1 MFTFIFRLSKRE
13 KYIAYIAF
21 ALVAYVLFD
30 RVVLRPVMVRQENL
44 NKEIQEQEQKLEK
57 SIRILKQEDLIKSEY
72 KKYAQNLKQ
81 NVSDEEAIPAILSSV
96 EKTAN
101 ATSVTIVD
109 MKPFSAENLEFYKRI
124 KIKIEAEAKIEQL
137 ADFIYQLEISPKL
150 LRVTQI
156 SLTPKKQGSS
166 ILKVN
171 VTVTGI
177 LIV

>member
-1 MFTFIFRLSKRE
+1 MPGFIFKLSKRE

-21 ALVAYVLFD
+21 ALVIYVFFD
-30 RVVLRPVMVRQENL
+30 RVVLRPVMVRQGNL
-44 NKEIQEQEQKLEK
+44 NKEIQEQEQRLEK
-57 SIRILKQEDLIKSEY
+57 SIRILQQEELIKSEY
-72 KKYAQNLKQ
+72 KQSSQNLKQ
-81 NVSDEEAIPAILSSV
+81 NVSDEEAISEMLSSV
-96 EKTAN
+96 EKIAN

-109 MKPFSAENLEFYKRI
+109 MKPFSAEDLEFYKRI

-156 SLTPKKQGSS
+156 SLTSKKQESS
-166 ILKVN
+166 ILKIN
-171 VTVTGI
+171 LTVTGI